1 MPNHCTNYLQ
11 ITGDDKEVM
20 RFHDAIIKGEIQEH
34 EQFRI
39 LDNLFP
45 TPEELKNTPKGSYS
59 ESDKQKTMEE
69 QNKTN
74 TKKFGYKDWYE
85 WNCANYGSKWTDF
98 DGVINTYEAGLLD
111 VVFVSAW
118 SPIIQGMVHVSKEFP
133 TLNFILT
140 YEEGGMQFLGGAGIK
155 NGKIVGEIEGEY
167 PSMTVEQSENEDYDA
182 HYEKVSEVVSGIAK
196 ELETV
201 F

>member
-1 MPNHCTNYLQ
+1 M
-11 ITGDDKEVM
+11 
-20 RFHDAIIKGEIQEH
+20 
-34 EQFRI
+34 
-39 LDNLFP
+39 
-45 TPEELKNTPKGSYS
+45 
-59 ESDKQKTMEE
+59 
-69 QNKTN
+69 
-74 TKKFGYKDWYE
+74 
-85 WNCANYGSKWTDF
+85 
-98 DGVINTYEAGLLD
+98 
-111 VVFVSAW
+111 SAW

>member
-1 MPNHCTNYLQ
+1 MPNHCTNYLTV
-11 ITGDDKEVM
+11 TGDDKEIM

-45 TPEELKNTPKGSYS
+45 TPENLKNTPSGSFA
-59 ESDKQKTMEE
+59 SDEQKTVDEK
-69 QNKTN
+69 NKSN
-74 TKKFGYKDWYE
+74 IAKFGYKDWYD
-85 WNCANYGSKWTDF
+85 WNCANYGSKWSDF

-140 YEEGGMQFLGGAGIK
+140 YEEGGMAFLGGAGIK
-155 NGKIVGEIEGEY
+155 NGEIVGEIEGEY
-167 PSMTVEQSENEDYDA
+167 PSMSGEDDEDYDA
-182 HYEKVSEVVSGIAK
+182 HYEKVSEVVGGIAK